1 MANPKVAPKVA
12 VVVPWDK
19 TGDSYKYMEAAGC
32 HVSIADA
39 SWASGFHATR
49 ESYVALCQGADAI
62 IGARLEGF
70 PITGDLLAEIP
81 HLRIYCRYN
90 IGYDDIDI
98 HAATKCGVI
107 VTNSPVESNWG
118 AVAENTFAF
127 MLALLKNLK
136 ARDAHVKEGGWRD
149 MKLAGTY
156 IGPRLDGYAG
166 ITLGIIGLGRIG
178 GRLADLFQP
187 WRIKILACDPYVD
200 ESKFVHHNATPVD
213 METLLRESD
222 VVTTHCN
229 LTKETTN
236 LIGAKELGQM
246 KSSAILVNAARGPI
260 VDVDALFDA
269 LEADQIAGAALDV
282 LAEEPPADDHPLIGR
297 EDVIL
302 TPHLGAS
309 SHEAQENVASQVAE
323 QISTFFIDGVAH
335 NAINAPAVSAETL
348 RQIAPYVLL
357 AEKLGGFLRQRS
369 ELPVR
374 KLEITVSGET
384 KGAAAEYLSL
394 ATLVGLFT
402 AAM

>member
-1 MANPKVAPKVA
+1 MAKAIADVFQPV
-12 VVVPWDK
+12 DED
-19 TGDSYKYMEAAGC
+19 GDSYQRMRAKGIEVIVPDEA
-32 HVSIADA
+32 
-39 SWASGFHATR
+39 WASAANRRERSEVMFDSDADIGVGISSRSKDLTR
-49 ESYVALCQGADAI
+49 ASLENSPNLRAI
-62 IGARLEGF
+62 AF
-70 PITGDLLAEIP
+70 YTV
-81 HLRIYCRYN
+81 
-90 IGYDDIDI
+90 GYDNVDMD
-98 HAATKCGVI
+98 AATEIGI
-107 VTNSPVESNWG
+107 LITHSPTEPNWAG
-118 AVAENTFAF
+118 VAEGTFAF
-127 MLALLKNLK
+127 ILTMLKQVREK
-136 ARDAHVKEGGWRD
+136 DRHVKEGGWRD

-282 LAEEPPADDHPLIGR
+282 LPEEPPDPQSPILGLGDKVLLSPHMITANHGTGLGHAIPWV
-297 EDVIL
+297 EDV
-302 TPHLGAS
+302 
-309 SHEAQENVASQVAE
+309 VY
-323 QISTFFIDGVAH
+323 
-335 NAINAPAVSAETL
+335 AVLKGEVPDHVVNEDALPKWLE
-348 RQIAPYVLL
+348 RF
-357 AEKLGGFLRQRS
+357 GGKRL
-369 ELPVR
+369 
-374 KLEITVSGET
+374 I
-384 KGAAAEYLSL
+384 
-394 ATLVGLFT
+394 
-402 AAM
+402 